1 MITIKT
7 IANYSIRTWAI
18 ALFVSQ
24 TALAGIPV
32 VQWTQSTGARV
43 FLVESPA
50 IAMVDVKLDFDAG
63 ARRDPV
69 DKIGLA
75 GVTASTA
82 SQGIQARGAEP
93 ALDENALG
101 EA

>member
-1 MITIKT
+1 M
-7 IANYSIRTWAI
+7 
-18 ALFVSQ
+18 
-24 TALAGIPV
+24 AGIPI
-32 VQWTQSTGARV
+32 VQWVQSSGARI

-63 ARRDPV
+63 ARRDPAA
-69 DKIGLA
+69 KIGLA

-93 ALDENALG
+93 ALDENALD
-101 EA
+101 EAWADLGA